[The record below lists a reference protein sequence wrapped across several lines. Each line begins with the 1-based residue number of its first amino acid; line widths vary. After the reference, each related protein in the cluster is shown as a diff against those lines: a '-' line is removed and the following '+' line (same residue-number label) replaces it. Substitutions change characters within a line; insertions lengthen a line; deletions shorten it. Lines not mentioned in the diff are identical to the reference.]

1 MYNDA
6 PTPQKMNRTDATS
19 EPIAIPTVTVTG
31 LSSPLQEPIKGHDHN
46 NNGNASRVGDVYVQE
61 LTMDTIEQMRIIY
74 NEGFGSKSC
83 CNVFSWRDTNGS
95 LQRFYSKNPKR
106 LPMCGIAFGIEEG
119 DNKSGD
125 DGTTRTPPIPLG
137 YVQLATYPT
146 NDKEYLHTTKPG
158 ETYIEQVSV
167 ASAARGKGVGKVL
180 LQWAEARAREQQSTV
195 LTLSVLNGN
204 VARRLY
210 ERYGFQAVTSND
222 ECTECLVGCV
232 VCCVVGRPYG
242 MCDPH
247 FGATDMKMKLLND
260 RRTSSSSSDD
270 ESGTGASIIE
280 DVLENINIGDDDDDD
295 GDDI

>member
-6 PTPQKMNRTDATS
+6 PTIQKMNRTYATS
-19 EPIAIPTVTVTG
+19 EPTAIPIVTVTG
-31 LSSPLQEPIKGHDHN
+31 LSSPLQGPVKGHDHN
-46 NNGNASRVGDVYVQE
+46 NGNDSRVDVYVQE
-61 LTMDTIEQMRIIY
+61 LTMDTIEQMRIIF

-83 CNVFSWRDTNGS
+83 CNIVSWRDTNGS

-106 LPMCGIAFGIEEG
+106 LPMCIVAFGREG
-119 DNKSGD
+119 DKSGD
-125 DGTTRTPPIPLG
+125 CTRTPIPLG

-146 NDKEYLHTTKPG
+146 NDKEYLHTTQPG

-180 LQWAEARAREQQSTV
+180 LQWAEARAREQHSTV

-204 VARRLY
+204 AARQLY
-210 ERYGFQAVTSND
+210 ERYGFKAVTSND
-222 ECTECLVGCV
+222 KCLVGCV

-242 MCDPH
+242 MCDSH

-260 RRTSSSSSDD
+260 RRTNCSSDD
-270 ESGTGASIIE
+270 ESSTGASIIE
-280 DVLENINIGDDDDDD
+280 DVLENINIGGDDDDVTS
-295 GDDI
+295 GDDDNGDDN